1 MKLNQFLFMVKKFFL
16 DFHKSPLLIAYEK
29 EDEIIIKLLLENK
42 NTDLSSEDQEV
53 QKSIKKKY
61 LK

>member
-1 MKLNQFLFMVKKFFL
+1 MKFFL